1 MRRMIFLLILLFA
14 ATIPGIAQGFG
25 QKCTPTGIW
34 YGGGESSAK
43 YTLTVIPMRPGHY
56 LLRYDEGF
64 TPAIPKLSE
73 FSGELVREKD
83 DVYLGHAIALAN
95 PSNIP
100 PNQGGP
106 NPQIW
111 AVREHVRLTDCD
123 TLEAEID
130 FYGVYAWGKT
140 PFVDLPD
147 GSRLPPTGV
156 IKETYQRM
164 ARHCPV
170 CVSAAEE

>member
-1 MRRMIFLLILLFA
+1 M
-14 ATIPGIAQGFG
+14 AQGFEHE
-25 QKCTPTGIW
+25 CTPTGTW
-34 YGGGESSAK
+34 FGGGETSAK
-43 YTLTVIPMRPGHY
+43 YLLTIIPIRPGHY

-73 FSGELVREKD
+73 WSGELVQGRD
-83 DVYLGHAIALAN
+83 DAYLGHAIALAN
-95 PSNIP
+95 TSNVP

-111 AVREHVRLTDCD
+111 AVREHVRLTDCN

-130 FYGVYAWGKT
+130 FYGVYVWGKS
-140 PFVDLPD
+140 PFLDTPD
-147 GSRLPPTGV
+147 GSRLPPGGT

-170 CVSAAEE
+170 CDADTGE

>member
-1 MRRMIFLLILLFA
+1 MRRTIFFLILLFA
-14 ATIPGIAQGFG
+14 ATVPGMAQGFG
-25 QKCTPTGIW
+25 ETCTPSGTW
-34 YGGGESSAK
+34 YGGGDTSAK
-43 YTLTVIPMRPGHY
+43 YVLTVIPMLPGHY

-73 FSGELVREKD
+73 WSGELVWGKD
-83 DVYLGHAIALAN
+83 GVYLGQIIALAN

-111 AVREHVRLTDCD
+111 AVREHVRLTDCS

-130 FYGVYAWGKT
+130 FFGVYAWGKT
-140 PFVDLPD
+140 PFVDAPD
-147 GSRLPPTGV
+147 ASRLPPTGV

-164 ARHCPV
+164 PHQCPV
-170 CVSAAEE
+170 CTGDAQE